1 MCSLFISLLLL
12 STFDNLQIQV
22 SKVKAEMYE
31 WNNEV
36 LGNSKPV
43 SKEIFLE
50 KIKVKKTL
58 KVEFI
63 LEAFSLTTTTS
74 SQN

>member
-1 MCSLFISLLLL
+1 MCSLLISLLLL

-22 SKVKAEMYE
+22 SQVKAEMYE

-43 SKEIFLE
+43 RKEIF
-50 KIKVKKTL
+50 
-58 KVEFI
+58 
-63 LEAFSLTTTTS
+63 
-74 SQN
+74 

>member
-1 MCSLFISLLLL
+1 MNG
-12 STFDNLQIQV
+12 TKD
-22 SKVKAEMYE
+22 
-31 WNNEV
+31 V

-43 SKEIFLE
+43 SKRFFREN
-50 KIKVKKTL
+50 KRKKTL